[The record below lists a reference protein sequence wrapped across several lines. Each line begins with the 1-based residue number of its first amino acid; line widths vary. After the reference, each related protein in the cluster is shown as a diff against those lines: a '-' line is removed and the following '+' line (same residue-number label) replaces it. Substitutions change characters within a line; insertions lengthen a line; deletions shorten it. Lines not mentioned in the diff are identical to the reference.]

1 MLLRISAIAALMLLA
16 IWGAVRYR
24 FVRVEKIEVVDKEV
38 QAILE
43 QAADTL
49 SMNSFRRNNALFLSS
64 TENSF
69 YLFSSIP
76 CEFDLQWETAGMTS
90 SKSLICFCILQFLV
104 NPLNP
109 LFEYRILDFNLMS
122 ALFD

>member
-1 MLLRISAIAALMLLA
+1 MLLRITAIAALMLLA
-16 IWGAVRYR
+16 IWVAVRYR

-64 TENSF
+64 TVNSF
-69 YLFSSIP
+69 YLFSR
-76 CEFDLQWETAGMTS
+76 S
-90 SKSLICFCILQFLV
+90 STFSSAHFR
-104 NPLNP
+104 
-109 LFEYRILDFNLMS
+109 LF
-122 ALFD
+122 

>member
-1 MLLRISAIAALMLLA
+1 MASRKQMLLRITAIAALMLLA
-16 IWGAVRYR
+16 IWVAVRYR

-64 TENSF
+64 TVNSF
-69 YLFSSIP
+69 YLFSR
-76 CEFDLQWETAGMTS
+76 S
-90 SKSLICFCILQFLV
+90 STFSSAHFR
-104 NPLNP
+104 
-109 LFEYRILDFNLMS
+109 LF
-122 ALFD
+122 